1 MWNKMGK
8 GTLALVFG
16 ILGFVVPFVG
26 IIFAI
31 LAIVYGKAAKDD
43 PEEKGM
49 ATAGLILGIISLVV
63 SIITAIY
70 IIFMFSTLLALLP
83 YY

>member
-1 MWNKMGK
+1 MGK

-49 ATAGLILGIISLVV
+49 ATAGFWFA
-63 SIITAIY
+63 TYA
-70 IIFMFSTLLALLP
+70 ALLSM
-83 YY
+83 YA

>member
-1 MWNKMGK
+1 MGK

-31 LAIVYGKAAKDD
+31 LAIVYG
-43 PEEKGM
+43 EKGM
-49 ATAGLILGIISLVV
+49 ATAGLILGIISLVI
-63 SIITAIY
+63 SIIVAIW
-70 IIFMFSTLLALLP
+70 IIFWFATYAALLSM
-83 YY
+83 YA

>member
-1 MWNKMGK
+1 MEK

-49 ATAGLILGIISLVV
+49 ATAGLILGIISLVI
-63 SIITAIY
+63 SIIVAIW
-70 IIFMFSTLLALLP
+70 IIFWFATYAALLSM
-83 YY
+83 YA

>member
-1 MWNKMGK
+1 MGN
-8 GTLALVFG
+8 G

-63 SIITAIY
+63 SIIAAIY
-70 IIFMFSTLLALLP
+70 IIFMLSTLFALLP

>member
-1 MWNKMGK
+1 MGK